1 MATSSTQASATLIL
15 QRFLSLRFSMFSQ
28 LILNRKT
35 NKYNWYPK
43 TQVLNSTVKTRRD
56 TPSLPLNGG
65 NAQII
70 G

>member
-1 MATSSTQASATLIL
+1 MATSSPQASATLIL
-15 QRFLSLRFSMFSQ
+15 EWFSMFQ
-28 LILNRKT
+28 DLILNRKT

-43 TQVLNSTVKTRRD
+43 SQVANSTIKTRRD

-65 NAQII
+65 NPQII